1 MAAADGRC
9 KISIFYS
16 IQRTEVVEY
25 DVGQVERAFLS
36 PQTRAY
42 VFNEDRMR
50 VGRVTDFLHNE
61 NGLITYEVSFPNG
74 KRQDFSEID

>member
-16 IQRTEVVEY
+16 IQRTEEVEY

-42 VFNEDRMR
+42 VFSEDRMR
-50 VGRVTDFLHNE
+50 VAVSPTFFTMRTD
-61 NGLITYEVSFPNG
+61 SSPM
-74 KRQDFSEID
+74 K